1 MRLFFFSG
9 ELEILEHMQNM
20 RTDKSE
26 RKKEP
31 EGPARKVREICWVKI
46 RKTSMA
52 GIHTCTNN
60 YGLSNTQMV
69 PFETLARRLYRASCY
84 LFVNMPEFQK
94 PTVFVACDVII

>member
-1 MRLFFFSG
+1 MSFFFSG